1 MPDSVCV
8 GATKN
13 YWVVDTPGSTY
24 TWTIN
29 GAVQPETSSLISVN
43 WTIPGNYTITVQEL
57 SADNCLGDLQA
68 GEVVVTENLLV
79 SVSLLANFN
88 PVCFGENVLFTATP
102 LNGGTNPVFSWF
114 VDGGSGFV
122 LMQTGPDDNYTY
134 SPQNGDQVY
143 VMLESDEA
151 CATGSPADSEV
162 ILMQVDPLL
171 PVTVSIDPLPP
182 LICEGTE
189 ITLNASSG
197 NGGPNPVFSWF
208 VDAGSGYVEVQTGPD
223 NFYTFTPVGGEQ
235 IYVELLSDV
244 NCGSGNP
251 AASEVI
257 QITVSP
263 LLQAS
268 VTIVVDNDDVC
279 AGTEASFTA
288 TPVNGGLN
296 PVFAWYV
303 NSALVPGETSAT
315 YSYIPVNGDIV
326 EATLIS
332 DETCVSTD
340 PVTSNIIS
348 MTVNQLA
355 LVAVGISADAN
366 PVCEGSEV
374 NFTATYSNEG
384 PNPQFAWFVNGSPV
398 GLNQDT
404 YSYFPLDGDEI
415 QVVLLSDAECVTG
428 NPATSNL
435 VVITVTDEI
444 TPTFAAIGP
453 LCLNSTAP
461 LLELTSLEGI
471 TGTWSPAVIATGAA
485 GTFIYTFTPDA
496 DQCAIVTTLDI
507 TITDEITPTFAGIG
521 PLCLSST
528 PPLLELTSLE
538 GITGTWS
545 PAVITTNA
553 TGTFTYTYTPDADQC
568 AIVTTLDITIT
579 DEITPTFAGIGPLC
593 LNSTAPLLELI
604 SLEGITGTWSPAVIA
619 TSATGTFTYTFTPD
633 AGQCS
638 VEYTMTI
645 VIDDEITPEFAQIG
659 PLCLNSTPP
668 ALPTTSINGITG
680 SWTPA
685 VINTTI
691 LGPSDYVFTPDAG
704 QCGVEFTMSIVI
716 DDEITPE
723 FAQIGPLCLNST
735 PPALPTTSINGIT
748 GSWTPAVINT
758 TVLGAS
764 DYIFTPDAGQC
775 GVEFTMSIVIDDEIT
790 PEFAQIGPLCLN
802 STPPALP
809 TTSINGITGN
819 WTPAVIN
826 TTILGPSDY
835 IFTPDAGQCGV
846 EYTMT
851 IVIDDEITPEFAQI
865 GPLCLNSTPPA
876 LPTTSINGITG
887 SWTPAVINTT
897 ILGASDYIFTPDAGQ
912 CAAELTFTVVIDS
925 PVIINIETTPA
936 TNGMDNGMV
945 TIIASGGVAPLQYS
959 VNGIDWQLSPEFT
972 GLAIGDHTAYVQDA
986 NGCIAQQDFNIG
998 NAVLGEVVV
1007 SADMVEYC
1015 MNVPIILPVGAENFV
1030 EVASFT
1036 IELTY
1041 DPAILT
1047 YLNLTNVNPIL
1058 SNAGTFSVSQNANV
1072 LIVRYSAISG
1082 SVTLPAGQGLFG
1094 VLFDGASPGNS
1105 DILWNFDECVILGSE
1120 GYEIPR
1126 SLVPGQV
1133 ELFAAPNLSLSAGGE
1148 FCAGDSTIFSVV
1160 NNDNQLLDY
1169 LWTGPGGFSSSQ
1181 SDLTFNPLQTSD
1193 LGIYTLTA
1201 TNADGCFIRE
1211 VINLSVNPSPEID
1224 ISDSD
1229 SLCAGTLHFLDAGP
1243 GYENYLWQDGSVL
1256 QTYQA
1261 SDAGEY
1267 RVEVVNSYGC
1277 TGRSIV
1283 WLIPCTL
1290 ELTMPNAFTPDGN
1303 GINDIF
1309 RPVLL
1314 GDIVPSRFLMQIYN
1328 RWGELVYETND
1339 YTAGWDG
1346 FVKGSLAPSGVYAYI
1361 ISFEVP
1367 GYINVTV
1374 KSPVRGSVTLLR

>member
-1 MPDSVCV
+1 
-8 GATKN
+8 
-13 YWVVDTPGSTY
+13 
-24 TWTIN
+24 
-29 GAVQPETSSLISVN
+29 
-43 WTIPGNYTITVQEL
+43 
-57 SADNCLGDLQA
+57 
-68 GEVVVTENLLV
+68 
-79 SVSLLANFN
+79 
-88 PVCFGENVLFTATP
+88 
-102 LNGGTNPVFSWF
+102 
-114 VDGGSGFV
+114 
-122 LMQTGPDDNYTY
+122 
-134 SPQNGDQVY
+134 
-143 VMLESDEA
+143 
-151 CATGSPADSEV
+151 
-162 ILMQVDPLL
+162 
-171 PVTVSIDPLPP
+171 
-182 LICEGTE
+182 
-189 ITLNASSG
+189 
-197 NGGPNPVFSWF
+197 
-208 VDAGSGYVEVQTGPD
+208 
-223 NFYTFTPVGGEQ
+223 
-235 IYVELLSDV
+235 
-244 NCGSGNP
+244 
-251 AASEVI
+251 
-257 QITVSP
+257 
-263 LLQAS
+263 
-268 VTIVVDNDDVC
+268 
-279 AGTEASFTA
+279 
-288 TPVNGGLN
+288 
-296 PVFAWYV
+296 
-303 NSALVPGETSAT
+303 
-315 YSYIPVNGDIV
+315 
-326 EATLIS
+326 
-332 DETCVSTD
+332 
-340 PVTSNIIS
+340 
-348 MTVNQLA
+348 
-355 LVAVGISADAN
+355 
-366 PVCEGSEV
+366 
-374 NFTATYSNEG
+374 
-384 PNPQFAWFVNGSPV
+384 
-398 GLNQDT
+398 
-404 YSYFPLDGDEI
+404 
-415 QVVLLSDAECVTG
+415 
-428 NPATSNL
+428 
-435 VVITVTDEI
+435 
-444 TPTFAAIGP
+444 
-453 LCLNSTAP
+453 
-461 LLELTSLEGI
+461 
-471 TGTWSPAVIATGAA
+471 
-485 GTFIYTFTPDA
+485 
-496 DQCAIVTTLDI
+496 
-507 TITDEITPTFAGIG
+507 
-521 PLCLSST
+521 
-528 PPLLELTSLE
+528 
-538 GITGTWS
+538 
-545 PAVITTNA
+545 
-553 TGTFTYTYTPDADQC
+553 
-568 AIVTTLDITIT
+568 
-579 DEITPTFAGIGPLC
+579 
-593 LNSTAPLLELI
+593 
-604 SLEGITGTWSPAVIA
+604 
-619 TSATGTFTYTFTPD
+619 
-633 AGQCS
+633 
-638 VEYTMTI
+638 
-645 VIDDEITPEFAQIG
+645 
-659 PLCLNSTPP
+659 
-668 ALPTTSINGITG
+668 
-680 SWTPA
+680 
-685 VINTTI
+685 
-691 LGPSDYVFTPDAG
+691 
-704 QCGVEFTMSIVI
+704 
-716 DDEITPE
+716 
-723 FAQIGPLCLNST
+723 
-735 PPALPTTSINGIT
+735 
-748 GSWTPAVINT
+748 VINT

>member
-1 MPDSVCV
+1 V
-8 GATKN
+8 
-13 YWVVDTPGSTY
+13 
-24 TWTIN
+24 
-29 GAVQPETSSLISVN
+29 
-43 WTIPGNYTITVQEL
+43 
-57 SADNCLGDLQA
+57 
-68 GEVVVTENLLV
+68 
-79 SVSLLANFN
+79 
-88 PVCFGENVLFTATP
+88 
-102 LNGGTNPVFSWF
+102 
-114 VDGGSGFV
+114 
-122 LMQTGPDDNYTY
+122 
-134 SPQNGDQVY
+134 
-143 VMLESDEA
+143 
-151 CATGSPADSEV
+151 
-162 ILMQVDPLL
+162 
-171 PVTVSIDPLPP
+171 
-182 LICEGTE
+182 
-189 ITLNASSG
+189 
-197 NGGPNPVFSWF
+197 
-208 VDAGSGYVEVQTGPD
+208 
-223 NFYTFTPVGGEQ
+223 
-235 IYVELLSDV
+235 
-244 NCGSGNP
+244 
-251 AASEVI
+251 
-257 QITVSP
+257 
-263 LLQAS
+263 
-268 VTIVVDNDDVC
+268 
-279 AGTEASFTA
+279 
-288 TPVNGGLN
+288 
-296 PVFAWYV
+296 
-303 NSALVPGETSAT
+303 
-315 YSYIPVNGDIV
+315 
-326 EATLIS
+326 
-332 DETCVSTD
+332 
-340 PVTSNIIS
+340 
-348 MTVNQLA
+348 
-355 LVAVGISADAN
+355 
-366 PVCEGSEV
+366 
-374 NFTATYSNEG
+374 
-384 PNPQFAWFVNGSPV
+384 
-398 GLNQDT
+398 
-404 YSYFPLDGDEI
+404 
-415 QVVLLSDAECVTG
+415 
-428 NPATSNL
+428 
-435 VVITVTDEI
+435 
-444 TPTFAAIGP
+444 
-453 LCLNSTAP
+453 
-461 LLELTSLEGI
+461 
-471 TGTWSPAVIATGAA
+471 
-485 GTFIYTFTPDA
+485 
-496 DQCAIVTTLDI
+496 
-507 TITDEITPTFAGIG
+507 
-521 PLCLSST
+521 
-528 PPLLELTSLE
+528 
-538 GITGTWS
+538 
-545 PAVITTNA
+545 
-553 TGTFTYTYTPDADQC
+553 
-568 AIVTTLDITIT
+568 
-579 DEITPTFAGIGPLC
+579 
-593 LNSTAPLLELI
+593 
-604 SLEGITGTWSPAVIA
+604 
-619 TSATGTFTYTFTPD
+619 FTPD
-633 AGQCS
+633 AGQCG

-645 VIDDEITPEFAQIG
+645 VIEDEITPEFAQIG

-668 ALPTTSINGITG
+668 VLPTNSLNGIAG

-685 VINTTI
+685 VINT
-691 LGPSDYVFTPDAG
+691 S
-704 QCGVEFTMSIVI
+704 
-716 DDEITPE
+716 
-723 FAQIGPLCLNST
+723 
-735 PPALPTTSINGIT
+735 
-748 GSWTPAVINT
+748 
-758 TVLGAS
+758 VLGA
-764 DYIFTPDAGQC
+764 
-775 GVEFTMSIVIDDEIT
+775 
-790 PEFAQIGPLCLN
+790 
-802 STPPALP
+802 
-809 TTSINGITGN
+809 
-819 WTPAVIN
+819 
-826 TTILGPSDY
+826 SDY

-887 SWTPAVINTT
+887 SWSPAVINTTVLGPSDYVFTPDAGQCGVEYTMSIVIDDEITPEFAQIGPLCLNSTPPALPTTSINGITGSWTPAVINTSVLGASDYVFTPDAGQCGVEYTMSIVIDDEITPEFTQIGPLCLNSTPPALPTTSINGISGSWTPAVINTT
-897 ILGASDYIFTPDAGQ
+897 ILGPSDYVFTPDAGQCGVEYTMTIVIEDEITPEFAQIGPLCLNSTPPALPTTSINGITGSWTPAVINTSVLGASDYIFTPDAGQCGVEYTMTIVIDDEITPEFAQIGPLCLNSTPPALPTTSINGISGSWTPAVINTSVLGASDYIFTPDAGQ
-912 CAAELTFTVVIDS
+912 CAAELTFIVVIDS
-925 PVIINIETTPA
+925 PVIVNIETTPA
-936 TNGMDNGMV
+936 NNGLDNGMV

-998 NAVLGEVVV
+998 NAVVGEVVV

-1072 LIVRYSAISG
+1072 LIVRYSAITG

-1133 ELFAAPNLSLSAGGE
+1133 ELFAAPDLSLSAGGE

-1277 TGRSIV
+1277 TGRSTV